1 MALKIN
7 RILVCSVAVLP
18 ALAAAAA
25 AAQSHAINVPSE
37 EAAKAIPE
45 FARQENIQIIAPV
58 GQLHGIKTQAVNGNM
73 EMATALDSLLVGTG
87 LEVATNDGATV
98 VLRRAE
104 TAAPVMQAP
113 AGQAGGAAAPVES
126 VVVTGSR
133 VISDAA
139 NSPTPLTIV
148 STADLKATTPTSI
161 PDGLAKLP
169 IFQGSGMVGRPGDG
183 SHNFSSSTLNLRNF
197 GAQRTLVLLDGH
209 RATPSNDDGTVDV
222 DTLPQA
228 LISRVDIVTGG
239 ASAVYGSDA
248 VTGVVNFVL
257 DKKFNGLKADINT
270 GISNYADAASYN
282 LNLAGGSDLFGG
294 RGHFEAA
301 LEYRHRDPVN
311 QSARPYGPTLLQASD
326 GEAGTGTAADPF
338 NRITN
343 ARRPNSTFGGLVQG
357 CVPACTTGSAGV
369 VGTGANMMQFNT
381 GGNLVPFN
389 PGIAGA
395 TDANGNPTSGT
406 GNFNSGGDGAY
417 GPYGQVFNG
426 YHQGSVFGRFSYDL
440 ADNVTFYVQSQASEA
455 YSSGWYFPQKIQ
467 PGANQADIFYKDN
480 PFLTAAE
487 QGALGNNGTHP
498 IQNSATQAS
507 NTFQLGEFLVGNGQT
522 ETNATTSVNR
532 VLSVTTGLDGT
543 LMGDRFSWNLFYTHG
558 ENRLGVDLINNQNLQ
573 HMFASEDAVLTSSGT
588 VACYAA
594 TQAATAAAYANCV
607 PINPFGANSVSQSAF
622 KYDFQTTAFHE
633 TNTLDNIGGG
643 ISGKVFDGWGAGPI
657 TAALSGEA
665 RFNAYDITSSTPS
678 STFVDCTGLRICN
691 PALPSWAQSILQPVH
706 ASQNVW
712 EFALETEVPV
722 IKDVPLIQD
731 FDLNMAG
738 RYTKYSVSGDVQT
751 WKLGFNWNVTDE
763 FRFRGTTSIDIRA
776 PTLND
781 LFQPATLLQNVFN
794 GDLHI
799 PVTPA
804 TTPPSFVSYT
814 TTFSS
819 QGNPNL
825 VPEVSR
831 TYTGGLVWTPS
842 FIRGLTVSLDYFRM
856 HLANAIGSVGNSTTA
871 LSLCEQSGGTST
883 YCAIYQRP
891 LAFSDHTT
899 ANEVTKIFTFN
910 LNTASTSTEGW
921 DFETNYAWDM
931 SDIISDW
938 NGTWNGRLLATY
950 QPVINKS
957 TLLPGTP
964 WTRSTDSSTR
974 ITWFLNYALNDWSVG
989 IQDTW
994 VSGFSQASGPV
1005 LPAGTT
1011 LFNNAAPN
1019 GLNNW
1024 VNPHVNSWN
1033 QADVNISRNFEMA
1046 GSDMT
1051 AYFVVQNILNA
1062 MPAYIPNGTIGQIYP
1077 TAQTGLSGY
1086 SIQSPMGRYMTM
1098 GLKINL

>member
-1 MALKIN
+1 MALKIKT
-7 RILVCSVAVLP
+7 LLACGVAVAALP
-18 ALAAAAA
+18 TMAV
-25 AAQSHAINVPSE
+25 AAQSRAINVPSE

-58 GQLHGIKTQAVNGNM
+58 GQLHGIKTPAVSGNM
-73 EMATALDSLLVGTG
+73 EMNTALDSLLVGTG
-87 LEVATNDGATV
+87 LEVAANDGNTI
-98 VLRRAE
+98 VLRRA
-104 TAAPVMQAP
+104 VM
-113 AGQAGGAAAPVES
+113 AAPVEQAPAQQGGGAAS
-126 VVVTGSR
+126 AVETVVVTGSR

-270 GISNYADAASYN
+270 GISNYADAMSYN
-282 LNLAGGSDLFGG
+282 VNLAAGSDLFGG

-311 QSARPYGPTLLQASD
+311 QSSRPYGPTLLQASD
-326 GEAGTGTAADPF
+326 GEAGTGTAANPF
-338 NRITN
+338 NRIAN
-343 ARRPNSTFGGLVQG
+343 GRRPNSTFGGLVQG
-357 CVPACTTGSAGV
+357 CVPSCSTGAAGV

-381 GGNLVPFN
+381 GGNLAPFN
-389 PGIAGA
+389 AGTAGA
-395 TDANGNPTSGT
+395 TDANGNVTAGS

-417 GPYGQVFNG
+417 NPYGQVFNG
-426 YHQGSVFGRFSYDL
+426 YHQGSLFGRFSYDL
-440 ADNVTFYVQSQASEA
+440 ADNVNFYVQGQGSEA

-498 IQNSATQAS
+498 IQASATQAS

-522 ETNATTSVNR
+522 EINNTTSVNR
-532 VLSVTTGLDGT
+532 VLSVTTGFDGT
-543 LMGDRFSWNLFYTHG
+543 IMNNRFAWNLFYTHG
-558 ENRLGVDLINNQNLQ
+558 ENRLTVDLINNQNLQ
-573 HMFASEDAVLTSSGT
+573 HMFASEDAVLLANGT
-588 VACYAA
+588 VSCYATSPLA
-594 TQAATAAAYANCV
+594 SAATNAAYAGCV

-622 KYDFQTTAFHE
+622 KYSFQTTAFHE
-633 TNTLDNIGGG
+633 TNTLDNMGAG

-722 IKDVPLIQD
+722 IKDVPMIQA

-738 RYTKYSVSGDVQT
+738 RYTKYSVSGAVQT

-776 PTLND
+776 PTLDD
-781 LFQPATLLQNVFN
+781 LFRPATLLQNVFN

-804 TTPPSFVSYT
+804 TTPPTFVSYT

-819 QGNPNL
+819 QGNAAL

-831 TYTGGLVWTPS
+831 TYTGGVVWTPS
-842 FIRGLTVSLDYFRM
+842 FVSGLTVSLDYFRL
-856 HLANAIGSVGNSTTA
+856 HLANAIGSIGNSTTI
-871 LSLCEQSGGTST
+871 LSLCEASGGTSI
-883 YCAIYQRP
+883 YCQNYQRP
-891 LAFSDHTT
+891 LPFSDHTT
-899 ANEVTKIFTFN
+899 ANQVTKIFTFN

-931 SDIISDW
+931 SDIVSSW

-957 TLLPGTP
+957 VLIPGQP
-964 WTRSTDSSTR
+964 FSRATDSSTR
-974 ITWFLNYALNDWSVG
+974 VTWFLNYALNDWSVG
-989 IQDTW
+989 VQDTW
-994 VSGFSQASGPV
+994 VSGFSQVAGPV
-1005 LPAGTT
+1005 TATI
-1011 LFNNAAPN
+1011 
-1019 GLNNW
+1019 NNW

-1033 QADVNISRNFEMA
+1033 QVDVNVSRNFQMS
-1046 GSDMT
+1046 GTDMT
-1051 AYFVVQNILNA
+1051 AYFVVQNALNA
-1062 MPAYIPNGTIGQIYP
+1062 QPAYVGNGTIGQIYP

-1086 SIQSPMGRYMTM
+1086 SIQSPMGRYLTM
-1098 GLKINL
+1098 GLKASL